1 MTSYKEPEITRS
13 EARRFLNTLLDGV
26 PPHSRLTSWLTVGQE
41 RLLRILHD
49 DLKAVANGESRCL
62 LLLGNPGTGKSQL
75 LITLDYLAMSKG
87 FVSAYF
93 SQDVQ
98 SRLGFNRPDQI
109 YQRIIETMRLPE
121 NPIGNEDALQ
131 TVLDKWV
138 DRSLPSLRST
148 NRSMAIIYKLCE
160 VGLLPSGVEKVHRRT
175 GLALVGYIMATEQQ
189 NQDARMQFLNVLK
202 GPGITNT
209 QLIQTAK
216 TINLNRRGFMGYTP
230 NAYDTDYYF
239 RQLGTIIFIL
249 RSVGYGG
256 MTVLFDEVTAIVDL
270 ASRSREKAYKVLDSL
285 FVNENDSQ
293 GLYTVFAYMPPFM
306 TQLRADR
313 QLIGQEHLQRWN
325 YLFDQRMAELAPLD
339 RTHMMELLQRLSYLH
354 GIAREWPASD
364 FVEEPSQALIKGH
377 IEHGFPTRDL
387 VRNALN
393 IFDLLREKLH

>member
-1 MTSYKEPEITRS
+1 MASYNGPDVTRS

-26 PPHSRLTSWLTVGQE
+26 PPLSHLTSWLTVGQE
-41 RLLRILHD
+41 RLLRIFHE
-49 DLKAVANGESRCL
+49 DLKAVADGESRCL

-87 FVSAYF
+87 LVSAYF

-98 SRLGFNRPDQI
+98 SKLGFNRPDQI
-109 YQRIIETMRLPE
+109 YQRIMETMRLPD
-121 NPIGNEDALQ
+121 NRAGTEDALQ

-138 DRSLPSLRST
+138 NLSLPSLRST
-148 NRSMAIIYKLCE
+148 NRSMAIIYKLSQ
-160 VGLLPSGVEKVHRRT
+160 VGLLPSRVEQVHRRT

-209 QLIQTAK
+209 RLIETGK
-216 TINLNRRGFMGYTP
+216 TINLHRRGFMGYTP
-230 NAYDTDYYF
+230 SAYDTDYYF
-239 RQLGTIIFIL
+239 GQLGTLTFIL
-249 RSVGYGG
+249 RSIGYKG

-285 FVNENDSQ
+285 FVNEQDSQ
-293 GLYTVFAYMPPFM
+293 GLYTVFAYMPPFI

-313 QLIGQEHLQRWN
+313 QLVGQEHLQRWG
-325 YLFDQRMAELAPLD
+325 YLFDRRMTELAPLV
-339 RTHMMELLQRLSYLH
+339 RTDMEELLRRLLYLH

-364 FVEEPSQALIKGH
+364 FIGQPAQALVTRH
-377 IEHGFPTRDL
+377 QENDLPTRDL
-387 VRNALN
+387 VRGALDL
-393 IFDLLREKLH
+393 FDRLHETQH